1 MSAGR
6 EELSPLVQGGGSGG
20 EEDVEFFEQA
30 QAAGLACDVVACQV
44 LLEEVPGD
52 GEALALPSE
61 LVDVS
66 AEGGAWFVLVLLL
79 HVIYVPVV
87 PLPERP
93 PRQPCVGLHRDVVA
107 RVGDGDGGLV
117 DHPRCVAL
125 PRMVGAGLLLTIT
138 LLLCFASTCAM
149 FVIVL

>member
-1 MSAGR
+1 MAGSGLSLSGSEGQLPPVPAGR

-20 EEDVEFFEQA
+20 EEYVEFFEQA

-79 HVIYVPVV
+79 HVNPV
-87 PLPERP
+87 
-93 PRQPCVGLHRDVVA
+93 
-107 RVGDGDGGLV
+107 
-117 DHPRCVAL
+117 
-125 PRMVGAGLLLTIT
+125 
-138 LLLCFASTCAM
+138 
-149 FVIVL
+149 